1 MSSDQL
7 VVSSL
12 LKSFFEAG
20 WAIQVLL
27 GDATRQ
33 TYEASRIT
41 RPQAEQHLR
50 TMVDVAGA
58 LPDEVRARM
67 PLMDWD
73 SWVELGQHLPPHSAH
88 DRDLLW
94 TAISVWLPPAGA
106 VMRRYRRD
114 LPELWRFQL

>member
-1 MSSDQL
+1 MSADQL

-27 GDATRQ
+27 GDADRP

-41 RPQAEQHLR
+41 RPQAEHHLK

-58 LPDEVRARM
+58 LPAEVRQLM
-67 PLMDWD
+67 PQMDWD
-73 SWVELGQHLPPHSAH
+73 SWIELGQHLPPRTAH
-88 DRDLLW
+88 DRDLIW

-106 VMRRYRRD
+106 VMRRYRRE
-114 LPELWRFQL
+114 LPQLWRFQW

>member
-1 MSSDQL
+1 MPSDNL

-27 GDATRQ
+27 GDADRT

-41 RPQAEQHLR
+41 RPQAERHLQA
-50 TMVDVAGA
+50 MVDVAGA
-58 LPDEVRARM
+58 LPAAVRELM

-73 SWVELGQHLPPHSAH
+73 SWVELGQHLPPRNAH
-88 DRDLLW
+88 DRDLIW
-94 TAISVWLPPAGA
+94 TAVSVWLPPAGA
-106 VMRRYRRD
+106 VMRRYRRE
-114 LPELWRFQL
+114 LPQLWRFQL